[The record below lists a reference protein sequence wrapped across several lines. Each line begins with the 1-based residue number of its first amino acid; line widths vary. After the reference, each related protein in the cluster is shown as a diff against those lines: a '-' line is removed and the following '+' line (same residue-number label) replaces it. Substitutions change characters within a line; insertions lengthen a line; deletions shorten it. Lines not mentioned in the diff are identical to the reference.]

1 MSGALTNLVA
11 FIVAISV
18 LVAVHEFGHYIVG
31 RWCGMKV
38 LRFSIGFGKPIW
50 TWIGGKDR
58 TEYCLSNIPLGGY
71 VKFLDEREGPVD
83 EADRGR
89 AFNHRPIPARI
100 VVLLAGPAF
109 NFLFALVAYW
119 VLSMQG
125 VPTLRPVI
133 GEVQP
138 DSYAAAAG
146 LESNVLLIRVGD
158 QAIDDWG
165 TASLSILDEMVAT
178 GQVPMV
184 VQDVFGE
191 ERAVTI
197 DVGED
202 RARLTEPGRLFE
214 GLGFMPGQPLAA
226 GLESN
231 VLLIRVG
238 YQAIDDWGTASL
250 SILDE
255 MVATG
260 QVPMVV
266 QDVFGEERAV
276 TIDVGEDRARL
287 TEPGR
292 LFEGLGFMPGQ
303 PLAIAEQVTAGAAAE
318 QAGMLPGDRIIS
330 VNGED
335 TLTFN
340 DMAAVIVAL
349 PDRTVP
355 IGVVRDGLRQT
366 LYVDVTAVE
375 TADGV
380 VGRIGIAS
388 RYLKQFG
395 AVAAVFESFSR
406 TAREATFTVRMLW
419 NMVTREVSIKN
430 ISGPISIAQFVGDSA
445 RAGFSYVLTILALI
459 SISLGVLN
467 LLPIP
472 MLDGGQIV
480 YQTVEWI
487 KGSPMSDRAQMF
499 GQQVGILAILLLMSF
514 AFYNDIARLLS

>member
-1 MSGALTNLVA
+1 MSGALTNLGA
-11 FIVAISV
+11 FIVAISI

-50 TWIGGKDR
+50 TKVAGVDR
-58 TEYCLSNIPLGGY
+58 TEYCISNIPLGGY
-71 VKFLDEREGPVD
+71 VKFLDEREGPID

-100 VVLLAGPAF
+100 AVLLAGPAF

-146 LESNVLLIRVGD
+146 LESNVLLTRVGD

-165 TASLSILDEMVAT
+165 TASLSILDEMVST
-178 GQVPMV
+178 GQVPLV
-184 VQDVFGE
+184 VQDVYGV
-191 ERAVTI
+191 ERTVTI

-202 RARLTEPGRLFE
+202 RTRLTEPGSLFE
-214 GLGFMPGQPLAA
+214 GLGFL
-226 GLESN
+226 
-231 VLLIRVG
+231 
-238 YQAIDDWGTASL
+238 
-250 SILDE
+250 
-255 MVATG
+255 
-260 QVPMVV
+260 
-266 QDVFGEERAV
+266 
-276 TIDVGEDRARL
+276 
-287 TEPGR
+287 
-292 LFEGLGFMPGQ
+292 PGQ

-355 IGVVRDGLRQT
+355 IGIVRDGLRQT
-366 LYVDVTAVE
+366 LYVDVMAVE

-395 AVAAVFESFSR
+395 AIPAVFESFSR
-406 TAREATFTVRMLW
+406 TARETTFTVRMLW
-419 NMVTREVSIKN
+419 NMVTREVSVKN

-480 YQTVEWI
+480 YQSVEWI

-514 AFYNDIARLLS
+514 AFYNDIARLLG

>member
-11 FIVAISV
+11 FIVAISI

-50 TWIGGKDR
+50 TWIGGEDR
-58 TEYCLSNIPLGGY
+58 TEYCVSNIPLGGY
-71 VKFLDEREGPVD
+71 VKFLDEREGPVAD
-83 EADRGR
+83 ADRGR

-100 VVLLAGPAF
+100 TVLLAGPAF

-125 VPTLRPVI
+125 VPTIRPVI
-133 GEVQP
+133 GEVMP

-146 LESNVLLIRVGD
+146 LESNLLLVGVGD
-158 QAIDDWG
+158 QAVDNWG
-165 TASLSILDEMVAT
+165 TASLSILDEMVST
-178 GQVPMV
+178 GQVPLR
-184 VQDVFGE
+184 VQDVYGS

-202 RARLTEPGRLFE
+202 RTRLTEPG
-214 GLGFMPGQPLAA
+214 
-226 GLESN
+226 
-231 VLLIRVG
+231 I
-238 YQAIDDWGTASL
+238 
-250 SILDE
+250 
-255 MVATG
+255 
-260 QVPMVV
+260 
-266 QDVFGEERAV
+266 
-276 TIDVGEDRARL
+276 
-287 TEPGR
+287 

-303 PLAIAEQVTAGAAAE
+303 PLAIAEQLTPGAAAE

-330 VNGED
+330 VNGEN
-335 TLTFN
+335 TVTFG

-355 IGVVRDGLRQT
+355 IGIVRDGRRQT
-366 LYVDVTAVE
+366 LYVDVAAVE
-375 TADGV
+375 TPDGV
-380 VGRIGIAS
+380 VGRIGVAS

-395 AVAAVFESFSR
+395 AIPAVFESFSR
-406 TAREATFTVRMLW
+406 TARETTFTVRMLW
-419 NMVTREVSIKN
+419 KMVTGEVSIKN

-487 KGSPMSDRAQMF
+487 KGSPMSDRAQML

-514 AFYNDIARLLS
+514 AFYNDIARLFN